1 MTVDYSREIN
11 KLVEYLNTCRD
22 QYYNYNNSLITDKQ
36 YDDLF
41 DRLKE
46 LEEESGCHR
55 GARGLS

>member
-46 LEEESGCHR
+46 LEEESGII
-55 GARGLS
+55 L